1 MNNLM
6 TVSRTSSLPH
16 SEVVPVAALSA
27 REREQM
33 FLLLTDYFEG
43 VTRERFESDLAE
55 KDSAVLLRDKAGT
68 IKGFTTIMRLRAVV
82 DHEPVVAFFSGDT
95 IVARDCWGESELP
108 RLWSRHV
115 FAWRAQMPERRVYWF
130 LISSGYK
137 TYRFLSVFFR
147 EFYPTFRSP
156 TSTFEQRALDALA
169 RQKFTDEYA
178 QGVVRFAQ
186 PTPLRAGVAAV
197 TAERLR
203 DPHVAFYTRANP
215 GHADGD
221 ELACLC
227 PLEHSN
233 LTPAGRRMV
242 GV

>member
-1 MNNLM
+1 MNSLM
-6 TVSRTSSLPH
+6 TESRTSNLPH
-16 SEVVPVAALSA
+16 SEVVPVVALGA

-43 VTRERFESDLAE
+43 VTRQRFESDLAE
-55 KDSAVLLRDKAGT
+55 KESAVLLRDDAGT
-68 IKGFTTIMRLRAVV
+68 IKGFSTIMRLYAVV
-82 DHEPVVAFFSGDT
+82 EGERVGAFFSGDT
-95 IVARDCWGESELP
+95 IVARDCRGESELP

-115 FAWRAQMPERRVYWF
+115 FALRARMPERRVYWF

-147 EFYPTFRSP
+147 EFYPTFRGP
-156 TSTFEQRALDALA
+156 TPPFEQKALDALA
-169 RQKFTDEYA
+169 RQKFPDGYA
-178 QGVVRFAQ
+178 RGIVRFVE

-197 TAERLR
+197 TTERLR
-203 DPHVAFYTRANP
+203 DLHVAFYVRTNP

>member
-6 TVSRTSSLPH
+6 SASRTSSLPR
-16 SEVVPVAALSA
+16 SEVVPVATLGDT
-27 REREQM
+27 EREQM

-43 VTRERFESDLAE
+43 VTRERFEADLAE
-55 KDSAVLLRDKAGT
+55 KESVILLRDDAAT
-68 IKGFTTIMRLRAVV
+68 IKGFTTIMRMRTVV
-82 DHEPVVAFFSGDT
+82 EDEPVAAFFSGDT

-115 FAWRAQMPERRVYWF
+115 FAVRARMTERRVYWF

-147 EFYPTFRSP
+147 EFYPTYRGP
-156 TSTFEQRALDALA
+156 APKFEQRALDALA
-169 RQKFTDEYA
+169 RQKFAGEYA
-178 QGVVRFAQ
+178 QGVVRFAAS
-186 PTPLRAGVAAV
+186 TPLRAGVAAV

-203 DPHVAFYTRANP
+203 DPHVAFYIRANP
-215 GHADGD
+215 GHARGD

-233 LTPAGRRMV
+233 LTTAGQRMV